1 MSDRVNYAVPVSAIA
16 AGAHV
21 RSGIMI
27 AALQAS
33 GFRVEREGADAYTNL
48 AVNRRAMAQAA

>member
-1 MSDRVNYAVPVSAIA
+1 
-16 AGAHV
+16 
-21 RSGIMI
+21 MI